1 MNTDKE
7 DRLARLKRRAE
18 ETAIKR
24 VTQMLTQDELSA
36 ADTIKAAA
44 LILDKVK
51 STDASDESADE
62 ILIG

>member
-51 STDASDESADE
+51 STDASDESAAE